1 MPQESEEPLAPEAE
15 KRVREV
21 FSRVPFPRLLG
32 MQIESLGR
40 GACRMSVRLRDDL
53 RQRYGVMH
61 GGVISSLIDTA
72 VAYAIYPQ
80 IPEGCEI
87 TTVEMKVSFLAS
99 VRDGGRAVAEA
110 RLLRLGRTLAVCA
123 CDVRDEGGRHVAA
136 ALVTYMVIPA
146 PAGGD
151 PARGLPST
159 GG

>member
-1 MPQESEEPLAPEAE
+1 MPEKGHEPLAPETE
-15 KRVREV
+15 KRAREV
-21 FSRVPFPRLLG
+21 FARVPFPRLLG
-32 MQIESLGR
+32 MQVESLGR
-40 GACRMSVRLRDDL
+40 GTCRMSVGLRDDL

-61 GGVISSLIDTA
+61 GGVIASLIDTA

-80 IPEGCEI
+80 IPEGREI
-87 TTVEMKVSFLAS
+87 TTVEMKVSFLSS
-99 VRDGGRAVAEA
+99 VRDGGRASAEA

-146 PAGGD
+146 PAGRVE
-151 PARGLPST
+151 A